1 MWIVFLVPRYLG
13 GNLLEKDVLE
23 SKKLQDLKIIAK
35 AVGVA
40 GISKYNK
47 QDLIKEIISQVN
59 INERNNSEEDYDDTS
74 NDEKDVKDPL
84 KVEGILDL
92 HENGYGFLR
101 SEGYDSGDDD
111 IYVPPV
117 QVRRFKLKTGDFVE
131 GLCREKKD
139 KEKFNALIYVNR
151 VNGDTV
157 ENLRNRPDFEN
168 LTPIY
173 PRERLTLERDSK
185 NVSMRI
191 MDLISPVGKGQ
202 RGLIVASPKTGKT
215 TLLKNI
221 ANSIRKNY
229 PDIHVIVLLIDERP
243 EEVTDMKRSVLGAD
257 VVAST
262 FDEMPQNHIR
272 VAEIVIERA
281 KRLVEHKK
289 DVVILVDSITRLSR
303 AYNVT
308 SPYSGKTLSG
318 GLDPLALNGPKRF
331 FGAARNI
338 EEGGSLTILATAL
351 IETGS
356 RMDDVIFEEFKGTG
370 NMEIKLDRNLS
381 EQRVFPAI
389 DLNKSGTRKDELLLT
404 KEELS
409 AINKIRKQLNSQENK
424 DIADQIIKMIKNTK
438 SNQEFVKS
446 INNLQSL

>member
-1 MWIVFLVPRYLG
+1 M
-13 GNLLEKDVLE
+13 EKDVLQ

-59 INERNNSEEDYDDTS
+59 INERNNSEDDYEDSSS
-74 NDEKDVKDPL
+74 NEEKDLKDPL

-131 GLCREKKD
+131 GLSREKKD

-229 PDIHVIVLLIDERP
+229 PETHVIVLLIDERP

-370 NMEIKLDRNLS
+370 NMEIKLDRSLS

-424 DIADQIIKMIKNTK
+424 NIADQIIKMIKNTK

>member
-1 MWIVFLVPRYLG
+1 M
-13 GNLLEKDVLE
+13 EKDVLE

-47 QDLIKEIISQVN
+47 QDLIEEIISQVN
-59 INERNNSEEDYDDTS
+59 INERNNSEEDYDESSS
-74 NDEKDVKDPL
+74 NDEKDLKDPL

-131 GLCREKKD
+131 GLSREKKD

-173 PRERLTLERDSK
+173 PTERLTLERDSS

-338 EEGGSLTILATAL
+338 EQGGSLTILATAL

-409 AINKIRKQLNSQENK
+409 AINKIRRQLNSQENK

-438 SNQEFVKS
+438 TNKEFVKS
-446 INNLQSL
+446 INDLQSL

>member
-1 MWIVFLVPRYLG
+1 M
-13 GNLLEKDVLE
+13 EKDVLE

-47 QDLIKEIISQVN
+47 KDLIKEIISQVN
-59 INERNNSEEDYDDTS
+59 INERNNSEEDYEDSSS
-74 NDEKDVKDPL
+74 NDEKDLKDPL

-131 GLCREKKD
+131 GLSREKKD

-173 PRERLTLERDSK
+173 PKKRLTLERDSK
-185 NVSMRI
+185 NISMRI

-229 PDIHVIVLLIDERP
+229 PEIHVIVLLIDERP

-370 NMEIKLDRNLS
+370 NMEIKLDRSLS

-404 KEELS
+404 KDELS

-424 DIADQIIKMIKNTK
+424 NIADQIIKMIKNTK

>member
-1 MWIVFLVPRYLG
+1 M
-13 GNLLEKDVLE
+13 EKDVLE

-59 INERNNSEEDYDDTS
+59 INERNNSEEDYEDSSS
-74 NDEKDVKDPL
+74 NDEKDLKDPL

-131 GLCREKKD
+131 GLSREKKD

-229 PDIHVIVLLIDERP
+229 PEIHVIVLLIDERP

-370 NMEIKLDRNLS
+370 NMEIKLDRSLS

>member
-1 MWIVFLVPRYLG
+1 M
-13 GNLLEKDVLE
+13 EKNVLE

-47 QDLIKEIISQVN
+47 QDLIEEIISQVN
-59 INERNNSEEDYDDTS
+59 INERNNSNEDYDDS
-74 NDEKDVKDPL
+74 SSSDDKDLKDPL

-101 SEGYDSGDDD
+101 SEGYDSGEDDV
-111 IYVPPV
+111 YVPPV

-131 GLCREKKD
+131 GLSREKKD

-173 PRERLTLERDSK
+173 PRERLTLERESN

-229 PDIHVIVLLIDERP
+229 PEIHVIVLLIDERP

-370 NMEIKLDRNLS
+370 NMEIKLDRSLS

-424 DIADQIIKMIKNTK
+424 NIADQIIKMIKNTK

>member
-1 MWIVFLVPRYLG
+1 M
-13 GNLLEKDVLE
+13 EKDVLE

-47 QDLIKEIISQVN
+47 QDLIEEIISQVN
-59 INERNNSEEDYDDTS
+59 INERNNSEEDYDESSS
-74 NDEKDVKDPL
+74 NDEKDLKDPL

-131 GLCREKKD
+131 GLSRKKKD

-173 PRERLTLERDSK
+173 PTERLTLERDSN

-409 AINKIRKQLNSQENK
+409 AINKIRRQLNSQENK

-438 SNQEFVKS
+438 TNKEFVKS
-446 INNLQSL
+446 INDLHSL

>member
-1 MWIVFLVPRYLG
+1 M
-13 GNLLEKDVLE
+13 EKDVLE

-59 INERNNSEEDYDDTS
+59 INERNNSEEDYEDSSS
-74 NDEKDVKDPL
+74 NDEKDLKDPL

-131 GLCREKKD
+131 GLSREKKD

-229 PDIHVIVLLIDERP
+229 PEIHVIVLLIDERP

-370 NMEIKLDRNLS
+370 NMEIKLDRSLS
-381 EQRVFPAI
+381 EQRLFPAI

-424 DIADQIIKMIKNTK
+424 NIADQIIKMIKNTK

>member
-1 MWIVFLVPRYLG
+1 M
-13 GNLLEKDVLE
+13 EKDVLE

-59 INERNNSEEDYDDTS
+59 INERNNSEEDYEDSSS
-74 NDEKDVKDPL
+74 NDEKDLKDPL

-131 GLCREKKD
+131 GLSREKKD

-229 PDIHVIVLLIDERP
+229 PEIHVIVLLIDERP

-281 KRLVEHKK
+281 KRIVEHKK

-303 AYNVT
+303 AYNIT

-438 SNQEFVKS
+438 SNQQFVKS

>member
-1 MWIVFLVPRYLG
+1 M
-13 GNLLEKDVLE
+13 EKDVLE

-59 INERNNSEEDYDDTS
+59 INERNNSEEDYEDSSS
-74 NDEKDVKDPL
+74 NDEKDLKDPL

-131 GLCREKKD
+131 GLSREKKD

-229 PDIHVIVLLIDERP
+229 PEIHVIVLLIDERP

-262 FDEMPQNHIR
+262 FDEIPQNHIR

-370 NMEIKLDRNLS
+370 NMEIKLDRSLS

>member
-1 MWIVFLVPRYLG
+1 M
-13 GNLLEKDVLE
+13 EKDVLE

-59 INERNNSEEDYDDTS
+59 INERNNSEDDYEDSSS
-74 NDEKDVKDPL
+74 NEEKDLKDPL

-131 GLCREKKD
+131 GLSREKKD

-229 PDIHVIVLLIDERP
+229 PEIHVIVLLIDERP
-243 EEVTDMKRSVLGAD
+243 EEVTDMRRSVLGAD

-370 NMEIKLDRNLS
+370 NMEIKLDRSLS

-424 DIADQIIKMIKNTK
+424 NIADQIIKMIKNTK

-446 INNLQSL
+446 INNLQNL

>member
-1 MWIVFLVPRYLG
+1 
-13 GNLLEKDVLE
+13 LE

-59 INERNNSEEDYDDTS
+59 INERNNSEDDYEDSSS
-74 NDEKDVKDPL
+74 NEEKDLKDPL

-131 GLCREKKD
+131 GLSREKKD

-173 PRERLTLERDSK
+173 PTERLTLERDSN

-424 DIADQIIKMIKNTK
+424 NIADQIIKMIKNTK

-446 INNLQSL
+446 INDLQSL

>member
-1 MWIVFLVPRYLG
+1 M
-13 GNLLEKDVLE
+13 EKDVLE

-47 QDLIKEIISQVN
+47 QDLIEEIISQVN
-59 INERNNSEEDYDDTS
+59 INERNNSEEDYDESSS
-74 NDEKDVKDPL
+74 NDEKDLKDPL

-131 GLCREKKD
+131 GLSREKKD

-151 VNGDTV
+151 VNADTV

-173 PRERLTLERDSK
+173 PTERLTLERDSN

-370 NMEIKLDRNLS
+370 NMEIKLDRSLS

-409 AINKIRKQLNSQENK
+409 EINKIRRQLNSQENK

-438 SNQEFVKS
+438 TNKEFVKS
-446 INNLQSL
+446 INDLHSL

>member
-1 MWIVFLVPRYLG
+1 M
-13 GNLLEKDVLE
+13 EKDVLE

-404 KEELS
+404 KQELS

-438 SNQEFVKS
+438 TNQEFVKS

>member
-1 MWIVFLVPRYLG
+1 M
-13 GNLLEKDVLE
+13 EKDVLE

-59 INERNNSEEDYDDTS
+59 INERNNSEDDYDDTS
-74 NDEKDVKDPL
+74 NDEKDLKDPL

-131 GLCREKKD
+131 GLSREKKD

-185 NVSMRI
+185 NISMRI

-229 PDIHVIVLLIDERP
+229 PEIHVIVLLIDERP

-370 NMEIKLDRNLS
+370 NMEIKLDRSLS

-424 DIADQIIKMIKNTK
+424 NIADQIIKMIKNTK

>member
-1 MWIVFLVPRYLG
+1 M
-13 GNLLEKDVLE
+13 EKDVLE

-59 INERNNSEEDYDDTS
+59 INERNNSEEDYEDSSS
-74 NDEKDVKDPL
+74 NDEKDLKDPL

-131 GLCREKKD
+131 GLSREKKD

-229 PDIHVIVLLIDERP
+229 PEIHVIVLLIDERP

-370 NMEIKLDRNLS
+370 NMEIKLDRSLS

-438 SNQEFVKS
+438 TNKEFVKS

>member
-1 MWIVFLVPRYLG
+1 M
-13 GNLLEKDVLE
+13 EKDVLE

-47 QDLIKEIISQVN
+47 QDLIEEIISQVN
-59 INERNNSEEDYDDTS
+59 INERNNSEEDYEDSSS
-74 NDEKDVKDPL
+74 NDEKDLKDPL

-131 GLCREKKD
+131 GLSREKKD

-157 ENLRNRPDFEN
+157 ENLRNRPDFES

-191 MDLISPVGKGQ
+191 MDLISPVGEGQ

-446 INNLQSL
+446 INNL

>member
-1 MWIVFLVPRYLG
+1 M
-13 GNLLEKDVLE
+13 EKDVLE

-59 INERNNSEEDYDDTS
+59 INERNNSEEDYEDSSS
-74 NDEKDVKDPL
+74 NDEKDLKDPL

-131 GLCREKKD
+131 GLSREKKD

-215 TLLKNI
+215 TLLKSI

-229 PDIHVIVLLIDERP
+229 PEIHVIVLLIDERP

-370 NMEIKLDRNLS
+370 NMEIKLDRSLS

-424 DIADQIIKMIKNTK
+424 NIADQIIKMIKNTK

>member
-1 MWIVFLVPRYLG
+1 M
-13 GNLLEKDVLE
+13 EKDVLE

-59 INERNNSEEDYDDTS
+59 INERNNSEEDYEDSSS
-74 NDEKDVKDPL
+74 NDEKDLKDPL

-131 GLCREKKD
+131 GLSREKKD

-229 PDIHVIVLLIDERP
+229 PEIHVIVLLIDERP
-243 EEVTDMKRSVLGAD
+243 EEVTDMKRSVFGAD

-370 NMEIKLDRNLS
+370 NMEIKLDRSLS

-409 AINKIRKQLNSQENK
+409 AINKIRKQLSSQENK
-424 DIADQIIKMIKNTK
+424 NIADQIIKMIKNTK

-446 INNLQSL
+446 INNFQSF

>member
-1 MWIVFLVPRYLG
+1 M
-13 GNLLEKDVLE
+13 EKDILE

-59 INERNNSEEDYDDTS
+59 INERNNSEEDYEDSSS
-74 NDEKDVKDPL
+74 NDEKDLKDPL

-131 GLCREKKD
+131 GLSREKKD

-229 PDIHVIVLLIDERP
+229 PEIHVTVLLIDERP

-370 NMEIKLDRNLS
+370 NMEIKLDRSLS

-424 DIADQIIKMIKNTK
+424 NIADQIIKMIKNTK

>member
-1 MWIVFLVPRYLG
+1 M
-13 GNLLEKDVLE
+13 EKDVLE

-47 QDLIKEIISQVN
+47 QDLIEEIISQVN
-59 INERNNSEEDYDDTS
+59 INERNNSEEDYDESSS
-74 NDEKDVKDPL
+74 NDEKDLKDPL

-131 GLCREKKD
+131 GLSREKKD

-173 PRERLTLERDSK
+173 PTERLTLERDSS

-370 NMEIKLDRNLS
+370 NMEIKLDRSLS

-409 AINKIRKQLNSQENK
+409 AINKIRRQLNSQENK

-438 SNQEFVKS
+438 TNKEFVKS
-446 INNLQSL
+446 INDLQSL

>member
-1 MWIVFLVPRYLG
+1 M
-13 GNLLEKDVLE
+13 EKDVLE

-47 QDLIKEIISQVN
+47 QDLIEEIISQVN
-59 INERNNSEEDYDDTS
+59 INERNNSEEDYDESSS
-74 NDEKDVKDPL
+74 NDEKDLKNPL

-131 GLCREKKD
+131 GLSREKKD

-173 PRERLTLERDSK
+173 PTERLTLERDSN

-409 AINKIRKQLNSQENK
+409 AINKIRRQLNSQENK

-438 SNQEFVKS
+438 TNKEFVKS
-446 INNLQSL
+446 INDLHSL

>member
-1 MWIVFLVPRYLG
+1 M
-13 GNLLEKDVLE
+13 EKDVLE

-47 QDLIKEIISQVN
+47 QDLIEEIISQVN
-59 INERNNSEEDYDDTS
+59 INERNNSEEDYDESSS
-74 NDEKDVKDPL
+74 NDEKDLKDPL

-131 GLCREKKD
+131 GLSREKKD

-173 PRERLTLERDSK
+173 PTERLTLERDSN

-202 RGLIVASPKTGKT
+202 RGLIVALPKTGKT

-370 NMEIKLDRNLS
+370 NMEIKLDRSLS

-409 AINKIRKQLNSQENK
+409 AINKIRRQLNSQENK

-438 SNQEFVKS
+438 TNKEFVKS
-446 INNLQSL
+446 INDLHSL

>member
-1 MWIVFLVPRYLG
+1 M
-13 GNLLEKDVLE
+13 EKDVLE

-59 INERNNSEEDYDDTS
+59 INERNNSEEDYEDSSS
-74 NDEKDVKDPL
+74 NDEKDLKDPL

-131 GLCREKKD
+131 GLSREKKD

-173 PRERLTLERDSK
+173 PREGLTLERDSK

-229 PDIHVIVLLIDERP
+229 PEIHVIVLLIDERP

-370 NMEIKLDRNLS
+370 NMEIKLDRSLS

-424 DIADQIIKMIKNTK
+424 NIADQIIKMIKNTK

>member
-1 MWIVFLVPRYLG
+1 M
-13 GNLLEKDVLE
+13 EKNVLE

-59 INERNNSEEDYDDTS
+59 INERNNSEEDYEDSSS
-74 NDEKDVKDPL
+74 NDEKDLKDPL

-131 GLCREKKD
+131 GLSREKKD

-185 NVSMRI
+185 NISMRI
-191 MDLISPVGKGQ
+191 MDLISPAGKGQ

-229 PDIHVIVLLIDERP
+229 PEIHVIVLLIDERP

-370 NMEIKLDRNLS
+370 NMEIKLDRSLS

-424 DIADQIIKMIKNTK
+424 NIADQIIKMIKNTK

>member
-1 MWIVFLVPRYLG
+1 M
-13 GNLLEKDVLE
+13 EKDVLE

-59 INERNNSEEDYDDTS
+59 INERNNSEEDYEDSSS
-74 NDEKDVKDPL
+74 NDEKDLKDPL

-131 GLCREKKD
+131 GLSREKKD

-229 PDIHVIVLLIDERP
+229 PEIHVIVLLIDERP

-424 DIADQIIKMIKNTK
+424 NIADQIIKMIKNTK

>member
-1 MWIVFLVPRYLG
+1 M
-13 GNLLEKDVLE
+13 EKNVLE

-47 QDLIKEIISQVN
+47 QDLIEEIISQVN
-59 INERNNSEEDYDDTS
+59 INERNNSNEDYDDS
-74 NDEKDVKDPL
+74 SSSDDKDLKDPL

-101 SEGYDSGDDD
+101 SEGYDSGEDDV
-111 IYVPPV
+111 YVPPV

-131 GLCREKKD
+131 GLSCEKKD

-173 PRERLTLERDSK
+173 PRERLTLERESN

-229 PDIHVIVLLIDERP
+229 PEIHVIVLLIDERP

-356 RMDDVIFEEFKGTG
+356 KMDDVIFEEFKGTG
-370 NMEIKLDRNLS
+370 NMEIKLDRSLS

-404 KEELS
+404 KDELS

-424 DIADQIIKMIKNTK
+424 NIADQIIRIIKNTK
-438 SNQEFVKS
+438 TNKEFVKS
-446 INNLQSL
+446 INDLQNL

>member
-1 MWIVFLVPRYLG
+1 M
-13 GNLLEKDVLE
+13 EKDVLQ

-59 INERNNSEEDYDDTS
+59 INERNNSEDDYEDSSS
-74 NDEKDVKDPL
+74 NEEKDLKDPL

-131 GLCREKKD
+131 GLSREKKD

-229 PDIHVIVLLIDERP
+229 PEIHVIVLLIDERP

-370 NMEIKLDRNLS
+370 NMEIKLDRSLS

-424 DIADQIIKMIKNTK
+424 NIADQIIKMIKNTK

-446 INNLQSL
+446 INKLQSL

>member
-1 MWIVFLVPRYLG
+1 M
-13 GNLLEKDVLE
+13 EKDVLE

-59 INERNNSEEDYDDTS
+59 INERNNSEEDYEDSSS
-74 NDEKDVKDPL
+74 NDEKDLKDPL

-131 GLCREKKD
+131 GLSREKKD

-229 PDIHVIVLLIDERP
+229 PEIHVIVLLIDERP

-370 NMEIKLDRNLS
+370 NTEIKLDRSLS

-424 DIADQIIKMIKNTK
+424 NIADQIIKMIKNTK

>member
-1 MWIVFLVPRYLG
+1 M
-13 GNLLEKDVLE
+13 EKDVLE

-59 INERNNSEEDYDDTS
+59 INERNNSEEDYEDSSS
-74 NDEKDVKDPL
+74 NDEKDLKDPL

-131 GLCREKKD
+131 GLSREKKD

-229 PDIHVIVLLIDERP
+229 PEIHVIVLLIDERP

-289 DVVILVDSITRLSR
+289 NVVILVDSITRLSR

-370 NMEIKLDRNLS
+370 NMEIKLDRSLS

-424 DIADQIIKMIKNTK
+424 NIADQIIKMIKNTK

>member
-1 MWIVFLVPRYLG
+1 M
-13 GNLLEKDVLE
+13 EKDVLE

-59 INERNNSEEDYDDTS
+59 INERNNSEDDYEDSSS
-74 NDEKDVKDPL
+74 NEEKDLKDPL

-131 GLCREKKD
+131 GLSREKKD

-173 PRERLTLERDSK
+173 PRERLSLERDSK

-229 PDIHVIVLLIDERP
+229 PEIHVIVLLIDERP

-370 NMEIKLDRNLS
+370 NMEIKLDRSLS

-424 DIADQIIKMIKNTK
+424 NIADQIIKMIKNTK

-446 INNLQSL
+446 INDLQSL